1 MHVDKPTNISMLLGA
16 NSPMLFFISHSQFP
30 KRSLIKPM
38 LPLKRMAYHIP
49 ESDKPQDF
57 EIQGTWGGAGFL
69 MGACIKYC
77 AYLGAGEE
85 RGKKM
90 PTPSPVPLEKKN

>member
-1 MHVDKPTNISMLLGA
+1 
-16 NSPMLFFISHSQFP
+16 
-30 KRSLIKPM
+30 M

-57 EIQGTWGGAGFL
+57 EIQGTWGGSGFF

-85 RGKKM
+85 GGKKM